1 MKIPPEKVKEAER
14 QYSKYLK
21 YSNVAIQMGI
31 IIALG
36 AWGGMKLDERYGN
49 ETPYFTIF
57 LSLFAVIAAILIVI
71 RSVLSDK

>member
-1 MKIPPEKVKEAER
+1 
-14 QYSKYLK
+14 
-21 YSNVAIQMGI
+21 MGI

-36 AWGGMKLDERYGN
+36 AWGGQKLDERFAN

-57 LSLFAVIAAILIVI
+57 LSLLAVIIAMLIVI

>member
-1 MKIPPEKVKEAER
+1 MKATDEKLKEAEH

-36 AWGGMKLDERYGN
+36 AWGGQKLDERFQN

-57 LSLFAVIAAILIVI
+57 LSLLAVIIAILIVI